1 MFDIFTKSEKSKK
14 SKKQAPD
21 NGRGKA
27 TPSAPKAS
35 LNFNQTAGTS
45 SNPGIKIF
53 HPNSFEEVA
62 DIIDVLNMGK
72 PAIVNLKE
80 LKDSTAQRVLDILCG
95 AIYALKGGLCELETN
110 IYVLTPD
117 GVDA

>member
-1 MFDIFTKSEKSKK
+1 MFDIFTKSDKTKK
-14 SKKQAPD
+14 SKKVAPD
-21 NGRGKA
+21 NGKAKA
-27 TPSAPKAS
+27 TPSTPRAG
-35 LNFNQTAGTS
+35 LNFNQTAG
-45 SNPGIKIF
+45 SNATPGIKIF
-53 HPNSFEEVA
+53 QPNSFEDVA

-72 PAIVNLKE
+72 PVIVNLKD

-117 GVDA
+117 GVEN

>member
-1 MFDIFTKSEKSKK
+1 MFDIFTKSDKNKK
-14 SKKQAPD
+14 TKKTAPD
-21 NGRGKA
+21 KSREKA
-27 TPSAPKAS
+27 TTPPPKAS
-35 LNFNQTAGTS
+35 LNFNQTAG
-45 SNPGIKIF
+45 SNSAPGIKIF
-53 HPNSFEEVA
+53 QPNSFDDVA

-72 PAIVNLKE
+72 PVIVNLKD

-117 GVDA
+117 GVEG